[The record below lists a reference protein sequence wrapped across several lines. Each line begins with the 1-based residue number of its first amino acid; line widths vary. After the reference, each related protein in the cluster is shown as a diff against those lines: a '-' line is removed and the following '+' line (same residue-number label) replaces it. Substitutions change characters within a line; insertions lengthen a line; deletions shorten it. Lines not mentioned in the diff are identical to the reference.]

1 MLLQPKKSHGLVE
14 LARAHARSCA
24 ISAEL
29 LARAPVLKPMGF
41 SLGWQGQDWINR
53 AAALDDDLTTTAAAR
68 AAPPK
73 PVLTPARPSG
83 AGPGKRARFVAACYG
98 DEGAGDAM
106 LRKHIEWRAESLPLP
121 AEHPV
126 LPDWAFYHG
135 RAKDGTRLLCVL
147 GAKIDLSQGT
157 AAHYALS
164 AAAMWDALEAELT
177 TSEQLTVIVDTRAG
191 DGWTNPP
198 VWDVVP
204 VARAAA
210 SVLTANFPGRVR
222 RIVVYPLP
230 SAATAV
236 WQAFRWVLPTATASK
251 IVLLGGPA
259 SRASPAPARLA
270 EFVSHDAI
278 REDMRYRHTSLL
290 DDAG

>member
-1 MLLQPKKSHGLVE
+1 MPISGAPCQRIFTRDEILPSSPRWS
-14 LARAHARSCA
+14 LACA
-24 ISAEL
+24 L
-29 LARAPVLKPMGF
+29 TLPPMGF
-41 SLGWQGQDWINR
+41 SLGWQGQDWINQ
-53 AAALDDDLTTTAAAR
+53 AAALDDDSTTTAAAR
-68 AAPPK
+68 AAQAK
-73 PVLTPARPSG
+73 PVPARPGSS
-83 AGPGKRARFVAACYG
+83 GPGKRARFVAACYG
-98 DEGAGDAM
+98 DEDAGDVM
-106 LRKHIEWRAESLPLP
+106 LRKHMEWRAESLPLP
-121 AEHPV
+121 ADHPV
-126 LPDWAFYHG
+126 LPDWAFFHG

-157 AAHYALS
+157 AAQYALS
-164 AAAMWDALEAELT
+164 AAAMCDAMEAELT
-177 TSEQLTVIVDTRAG
+177 ASEQLTVIVDTRAG

-259 SRASPAPARLA
+259 SRASPAPAGLA
-270 EFVSHDAI
+270 EFVSHGAI
-278 REDMRYRHTSLL
+278 REDLRHRHTSLL